1 MAKNSVAK
9 KVETVDPLEAQ
20 LANLPPDIKKKI
32 EDLKDKL
39 DTFKKDVLKKFDNY
53 ISGIAIIPPPLGQ
66 DGKPQPTDNV
76 HLLVTV
82 DDADSKKMSKFELKD
97 KLSKIITEMGK
108 KIDDKFIVEI
118 VIHSEFWQNCYDA
131 KYDLLSLIA
140 MSAPVY
146 DTGILSAIKLGEVH
160 KSMVIKKFEK
170 YVVSYVLFGS
180 LTRGEATPESDID
193 VAIIVDDTDV
203 KKMTRAELRDK
214 LRAIIISMGMEASA
228 ITGIKKSFNIQVY
241 ILTEFWESVKEAT
254 PVIFTVLRDGVPFY
268 DRGMFMPWK
277 QLLKMGRIKPSRE
290 AIDMFMSTGDQ
301 MISRVR
307 RKLLDLVEADIY
319 WSTLTPTQAALM
331 MYGLPAPTPKETIEL
346 VEEIFVKKE
355 KLLERKYLDIIKLIR
370 SYYKKL
376 EHGELK
382 SISGKEVDDLINKA
396 DDYLKRIKK
405 LFGELEILKQKE
417 SIISMYDNLVTIMRD
432 VLVAEGIESVSENN
446 LIKMVDEKLISTG
459 KLGAKV
465 LTLHK
470 SVVNAKKEFDA
481 GKLTKTGIET
491 AKKDYRE
498 LYNILLEHLQ
508 RSRARALD
516 RARIR
521 VKHGDHYGEVILFE
535 KEAFVIRDLDAKE
548 KEIEHVELKK
558 GKFGKRTTATMEE
571 LEAALSKM
579 ELPPSV
585 FIKSEIFEGI
595 QEIFGENAEVLVNRL

>member
-1 MAKNSVAK
+1 MAKEK
-9 KVETVDPLEAQ
+9 KQKEEKVDPLEAQ
-20 LANLPPDIKKKI
+20 LAALPPDVKKKI
-32 EDLKDKL
+32 DDLKAQLEK
-39 DTFKKDVLKKFDNY
+39 FKKEVLKKFDKY
-53 ISGIAIIPPPLGQ
+53 ITGIAIVPPPLGK
-66 DGKPQPTDNV
+66 DGKPVDSEKV
-76 HLLVTV
+76 HILVMV
-82 DDADSKKMSKFELKD
+82 DDSDSKKMSKYELKN
-97 KLSKIITEMGK
+97 KLSAIIADMGK
-108 KIDDKFIVEI
+108 KISDKFVTEI
-118 VIHSEFWQNCYDA
+118 VIHSEFWQNCYDG

-140 MSAPVY
+140 MSAPVF

-170 YVVSYVLFGS
+170 YIVSYVLFGS

-214 LRAIIISMGMEASA
+214 LRAIIISMGMEASH

-301 MISRVR
+301 MISRTR
-307 RKLLDLVEADIY
+307 RKLLELVEADIY

-355 KLLERKYLDIIKLIR
+355 KLLEKKYVDIIKLIR
-370 SYYKKL
+370 QYYKKL

-382 SISGKEVDDLINKA
+382 QVSGKEVDDLINKA

-405 LFGELEILKQKE
+405 LFGELEILKLKE
-417 SIISMYDNLVTIMRD
+417 SIIDMYDSLVTVMRD
-432 VLVAEGIESVSENN
+432 LLVQEGLESVPEGD
-446 LIKMVDEKLISTG
+446 LVKMVDEKFVSTG
-459 KLGAKV
+459 KLGARV
-465 LTLHK
+465 LTLYK
-470 SVVNAKKEFDA
+470 SVMKAKKEFDA
-481 GKLTKTGIET
+481 GKLTKTGVEK

-498 LYNILLEHLQ
+498 LYNMLVEHMQ
-508 RSRARALD
+508 RTRAMAMD
-516 RARIR
+516 RAKIR
-521 VKHGDHYGEVILFE
+521 VKHGKKYGEVLLFE
-535 KEAFVIRDLDAKE
+535 KEAFIILDIDAKE
-548 KEIEHVELKK
+548 KEIERVELKE
-558 GKFGKRTTATMEE
+558 GKFGKRTKSTIED
-571 LEAALSKM
+571 LEKALAKM

-595 QEIFGENAEVLVNRL
+595 QEVFGETAEILVNRV